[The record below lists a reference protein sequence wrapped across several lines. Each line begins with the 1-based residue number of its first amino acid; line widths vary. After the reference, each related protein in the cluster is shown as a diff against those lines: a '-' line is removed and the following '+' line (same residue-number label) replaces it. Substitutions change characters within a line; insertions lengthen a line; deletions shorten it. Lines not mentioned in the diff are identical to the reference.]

1 MPKHLA
7 SPGTAIPARRSGHRI
22 RARVLASAG
31 AALIA
36 LVAVVGLTGQMQSA
50 SAAVSP
56 TTTSQCNDTPN
67 GGGDQVECDVT
78 VVNELDV
85 ATQTGSST
93 VTTRVC
99 AGAAGAAPLCNT
111 TVSQRD
117 GIIITAVEQCNGVA
131 NGGGSNVICNVDITN
146 NIVGESTTTPATV
159 NQCIGSA
166 TDGAAG
172 GTACSPVSNTTGADV
187 TQCNGSGNGGGAA
200 GRVTCTVPTSTE
212 TSALLVTVNQCNGS
226 GNGGGAT
233 VTCATNISNF
243 VTAVVT
249 PTPTATATPTATPT
263 VEPTTPA
270 PTPTAPTPTPTVPTP
285 TPTVPTPTPTAPTP
299 TPTPTAPTPTPTAPT
314 PTPTAPTPTPTAPTP
329 TPTAPTPTPTVPT
342 PTATAP
348 TPTPTVPTPTAT
360 VPTPTA
366 TVPTPTPTVGTPT
379 PGTPTPTA
387 GTPTPTAGTPT
398 PTSTTAT
405 PIVPGGTTPG
415 GSLPVTGYDP
425 TPTIGWGLAA
435 LVLGA
440 LGLGWNARRRS
451 AQR

>member
-270 PTPTAPTPTPTVPTP
+270 PTPR
-285 TPTVPTPTPTAPTP
+285 
-299 TPTPTAPTPTPTAPT
+299 
-314 PTPTAPTPTPTAPTP
+314 
-329 TPTAPTPTPTVPT
+329 
-342 PTATAP
+342 ATAP
-348 TPTPTVPTPTAT
+348 TPTPTVPTPTVT

>member
-1 MPKHLA
+1 MPNHLA
-7 SPGTAIPARRSGHRI
+7 SPGNDIPTRRPRRPLRGRF
-22 RARVLASAG
+22 LASAG

-36 LVAVVGLTGQMQSA
+36 LVAVVGVTGQIQSA

-56 TTTSQCNDTPN
+56 TTTAQCNDTPN

-78 VVNELDV
+78 VVNELNV

-99 AGAAGAAPLCNT
+99 AGAAGAAPLCTT

-146 NIVGESTTTPATV
+146 NLVGDSTTSPATV
-159 NQCIGSA
+159 NQCVGSA

-172 GTACSPVSNTTGADV
+172 GTACNPVPSTTGADV

-200 GRVTCTVPTSTE
+200 GRVTCTVPTSTV
-212 TSALLVTVNQCNGS
+212 TSALLVQVNQCNGS

-233 VTCATNISNF
+233 VTCSTNISNF
-243 VTAVVT
+243 VTAVATPT
-249 PTPTATATPTATPT
+249 PTPTATATATPTAEPTPTATPT
-263 VEPTTPA
+263 A
-270 PTPTAPTPTPTVPTP
+270 
-285 TPTVPTPTPTAPTP
+285 P

-329 TPTAPTPTPTVPT
+329 TPTAPTPTATAPTPTPTAPTPTATAPT

-348 TPTPTVPTPTAT
+348 TPTPTVG
-360 VPTPTA
+360 
-366 TVPTPTPTVGTPT
+366 TPTPTVGTPT
-379 PGTPTPTA
+379 PSV
-387 GTPTPTAGTPT
+387 GTPT

-405 PIVPGGTTPG
+405 PIIPGGTTPG

-425 TPTIGWGLAA
+425 TPTVGWGLAA

>member
-249 PTPTATATPTATPT
+249 PTPTATATPTA
-263 VEPTTPA
+263 
-270 PTPTAPTPTPTVPTP
+270 
-285 TPTVPTPTPTAPTP
+285 
-299 TPTPTAPTPTPTAPT
+299 PT

-342 PTATAP
+342 PRATAP
-348 TPTPTVPTPTAT
+348 TPTPTVPTPTVT

>member
-249 PTPTATATPTATPT
+249 PTPTATATPTA
-263 VEPTTPA
+263 
-270 PTPTAPTPTPTVPTP
+270 
-285 TPTVPTPTPTAPTP
+285 
-299 TPTPTAPTPTPTAPT
+299 
-314 PTPTAPTPTPTAPTP
+314 PTPTPTAPTP

-342 PTATAP
+342 PRATAP
-348 TPTPTVPTPTAT
+348 TPTPTVPTPTVT

>member
-1 MPKHLA
+1 MPNHLA
-7 SPGTAIPARRSGHRI
+7 SPGTAIPARHPRRGI
-22 RARVLASAG
+22 RQRVLASAG

-36 LVAVVGLTGQMQSA
+36 LVAVVGVTGQMQSA

-78 VVNELDV
+78 VVNELNV

-93 VTTRVC
+93 VTSRVC
-99 AGAAGAAPLCNT
+99 AGAAGAAPLCTT

-117 GIIITAVEQCNGVA
+117 GIIITAVDQCNGVA

-146 NIVGESTTTPATV
+146 NIVGDSTTTPATV
-159 NQCIGSA
+159 NQCVGSA

-172 GTACSPVSNTTGADV
+172 GTACNPVSSTTGADV

-200 GRVTCTVPTSTE
+200 GRVTCTVPTSTV

-233 VTCATNISNF
+233 VTCATNLSNF

-249 PTPTATATPTATPT
+249 PTPTPTATPTATPT

-270 PTPTAPTPTPTVPTP
+270 PTPTVPTPTPTAPTPTPTPTVPTP

-299 TPTPTAPTPTPTAPT
+299 TPTAPTPTPT
-314 PTPTAPTPTPTAPTP
+314 
-329 TPTAPTPTPTVPT
+329 
-342 PTATAP
+342 
-348 TPTPTVPTPTAT
+348 
-360 VPTPTA
+360 
-366 TVPTPTPTVGTPT
+366 G
-379 PGTPTPTA
+379 PGR
-387 GTPTPTAGTPT
+387 
-398 PTSTTAT
+398 TS
-405 PIVPGGTTPG
+405 
-415 GSLPVTGYDP
+415 LK
-425 TPTIGWGLAA
+425 
-435 LVLGA
+435 
-440 LGLGWNARRRS
+440 RS
-451 AQR
+451 AQMAHYPRRDPV

>member
-212 TSALLVTVNQCNGS
+212 TSRSSSRSTS
-226 GNGGGAT
+226 
-233 VTCATNISNF
+233 
-243 VTAVVT
+243 
-249 PTPTATATPTATPT
+249 
-263 VEPTTPA
+263 
-270 PTPTAPTPTPTVPTP
+270 
-285 TPTVPTPTPTAPTP
+285 
-299 TPTPTAPTPTPTAPT
+299 
-314 PTPTAPTPTPTAPTP
+314 
-329 TPTAPTPTPTVPT
+329 
-342 PTATAP
+342 ATAP
-348 TPTPTVPTPTAT
+348 ATAAARPSPAPRT
-360 VPTPTA
+360 SA
-366 TVPTPTPTVGTPT
+366 TSSPP
-379 PGTPTPTA
+379 
-387 GTPTPTAGTPT
+387 
-398 PTSTTAT
+398 S
-405 PIVPGGTTPG
+405 
-415 GSLPVTGYDP
+415 
-425 TPTIGWGLAA
+425 
-435 LVLGA
+435 
-440 LGLGWNARRRS
+440 
-451 AQR
+451 